1 MRFGLLLLGE
11 HDPDRLLGLATMAE
25 QNGLQ
30 DLWYADEKF
39 YRDPYVSLAY
49 IAARTRTIRLGSC
62 VSDPFTR
69 HPALI
74 AMAAATLDELSGGRA
89 VLGMG
94 AGFSGLEAM
103 GVRRARTVHNLRRA
117 VQTIRRLWA
126 GETVTAEEEAFIL
139 RRTNLN
145 FPVRHDIPILLASA
159 GPQILR
165 LAGEVADKVMLGD
178 LGAAEVLEAALAQVA
193 RGAGRA
199 GRSVQDLEAIA
210 RLNLVLAQ
218 DPESARDAVRPWI
231 LAYLWHAYPDWS
243 TLLDYSPDWE
253 ESLAPF
259 RAFIAA
265 QGGGP
270 RNVGDREQVRR
281 FGRLIPEG
289 LLRRYA
295 LAGRAED
302 IRAQIHQIAGTGVG
316 QIALFPTPLPG
327 QTLEGV
333 LEEFFRTVVPYV

>member
-30 DLWYADEKF
+30 DLWVADEKF
-39 YRDPYVSLAY
+39 YRDPYVSLAHV
-49 IAARTRTIRLGSC
+49 ARQTRSIRLGSC
-62 VSDPFTR
+62 VTDPFTR

-74 AMAAATLDELSGGRA
+74 AMAAGTLDEISGGRA

-103 GVRRARTVHNLRRA
+103 GIRRARTVHSLRQA
-117 VQTIRRLWA
+117 VDTIRRLWA
-126 GETVTAEEEAFIL
+126 GETVTVEEEAFVL
-139 RRTNLN
+139 RRTSLN
-145 FPVRHDIPILLASA
+145 FPVRRHIPILLASA

-165 LAGEVADKVMLGD
+165 LAGEVADMVMLGD
-178 LGAAEVLEAALAQVA
+178 LGSAEVLTRALAQVEH
-193 RGAGRA
+193 GAARA
-199 GRSVQDLEAIA
+199 GRSLRDLEAIA
-210 RLNLVLAQ
+210 RLNLVLSD

-243 TLLDYSPDWE
+243 SLLDYSPDWE
-253 ESLAPF
+253 ERLAPF
-259 RAFIAA
+259 RAFIAE

-270 RNVGDREQVRR
+270 RNVGDREQVQR
-281 FGRLIPEG
+281 FGMLIPDG

-302 IRAQIHQIAGTGVG
+302 LLAQIHEIAGAGIT

-327 QTLEGV
+327 QTIESV
-333 LEEFFRTVVPYV
+333 LDDFLRTVLPRL